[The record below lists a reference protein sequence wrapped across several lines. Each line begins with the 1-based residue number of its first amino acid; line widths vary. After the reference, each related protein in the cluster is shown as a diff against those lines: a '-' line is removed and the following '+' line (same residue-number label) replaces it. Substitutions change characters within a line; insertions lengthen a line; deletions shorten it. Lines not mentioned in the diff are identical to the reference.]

1 LKNNCSKQ
9 KFIYFCNLLSENKLI
24 NKKYRNLMKNSLKTV
39 IVMMAILIAYSSS
52 VFAQKKAKPFKG
64 TITYGLEYSGEGLEP
79 AQLAQMPKEEVIKV
93 YENLTLTEQ
102 SPATIITNGDL
113 KKVSVIIDLSSY
125 GMKKYLIVK
134 KEDDVEKD
142 YKGTDIKYFED
153 SKEILGYKTK
163 KAIITAPV
171 KEDEEDGSSGK
182 IVVYYTEELGGAEV
196 NFGSQ
201 MFHGLK
207 GVALEFE
214 ASTKKMTIKGL
225 AKTVEKGKVKET
237 DFLIPTGCTETT
249 MEAFQEEMK
258 ALRGGGGDD

>member
-1 LKNNCSKQ
+1 
-9 KFIYFCNLLSENKLI
+9 
-24 NKKYRNLMKNSLKTV
+24 MKNTLKTV
-39 IVMMAILIAYSSS
+39 VVMMAILIAFSSS

-102 SPATIITNGDL
+102 GPATVITNGDL

-134 KEDDVEKD
+134 KQEEIEKD
-142 YKGTDIKYFED
+142 NKGTDIKYFED
-153 SKEILGYKTK
+153 TKEILGYKAK
-163 KAIITAPV
+163 KAVITASV
-171 KEDEEDGSSGK
+171 KEDEEEGSGGK
-182 IVVYYTEELGGAEV
+182 ITVYYTDELGGEEV
-196 NFGSQ
+196 NFGNE

-207 GVALEFE
+207 GIALEFE
-214 ASTKKMTIKGL
+214 AVSKKMTIKAV
-225 AKTVEKGKVKET
+225 AKSVEKGKVKET

-258 ALRGGGGDD
+258 ALRGGGGDE